1 LRPQA
6 DAPDGAEPALMAPDK
21 CAGWFWSSWQ
31 DIPRPIFAPLQ
42 KLIDS
47 GFVPQQCR
55 GAS

>member
-1 LRPQA
+1 M
-6 DAPDGAEPALMAPDK
+6 EPDK

-31 DIPRPIFAPLQ
+31 DIPGPIFAPLQ